1 MARIIVIGA
10 GITGVTAAYALLGR
24 GHEVTLVERHRYPAM
39 ETSFANGGQL
49 SASNAEVWNSMATI
63 AKGLRWIFRPDAPLL
78 FNPRPSLHKYSWM
91 AEFVGAI
98 GRHRA
103 NTVETTRLAIAARR
117 HLFDIA
123 EREGID
129 FDLSRCGILH
139 FYRNAETF
147 EAARRGN
154 DLLREGGLERDE
166 VSPADIAR
174 IEPTLTGDFR
184 GGFFTPSDSTGDI
197 HKFTTGLARACARMG
212 ARFVL
217 GGEVDG
223 IALRSDGV
231 SVRLQAAGGLGEG
244 SDTGRLQ
251 DLSTDDLGAEML
263 VEGDMLMVC
272 AGVGSRA
279 LAAKLGDRVNIYPVK
294 GYSITVM
301 LNDAESQAAA
311 PRVSLLDEDAK
322 IVTSRLGDERFR
334 VAGTAEFNGFNRDIR
349 ADRIRPLVDWS
360 ERHFPGMCTRQVVPW
375 AGLRPMTPT
384 MMPFVG
390 PGRHP
395 RVFYNT
401 GHGHLGWTL
410 SAITAEMACEAVWQA
425 QADPLRLRA

>member
-10 GITGVTAAYALLGR
+10 GITGVTTAYALLER
-24 GHEVTLVERHRYPAM
+24 GHEVTVVERHRYPAM

-63 AKGLRWIFRPDAPLL
+63 AKGLRWIFRADAPLL
-78 FNPRPSLHKYSWM
+78 FNPRPSLHKYSWI

-103 NTVETTRLAIAARR
+103 NTVETTRLAIAARS
-117 HLFDIA
+117 HLFAIA
-123 EREGID
+123 EREDID
-129 FDLSRCGILH
+129 FDLARCGILH
-139 FYRNAETF
+139 FYRNPNTF
-147 EAARRGN
+147 EQARQGN
-154 DLLREGGLERDE
+154 ALLREGGLEREE
-166 VSPADIAR
+166 VSPAEIAR
-174 IEPTLTGDFR
+174 IEPTLTGDFC

-197 HKFTTGLARACARMG
+197 HKFTTGLARACERRG

-217 GGEVDG
+217 GGDVDD
-223 IALRSDGV
+223 IELRPDGV
-231 SVRLQAAGGLGEG
+231 SVRLQAAGRSGEG
-244 SDTGRLQ
+244 SDAGRLL
-251 DLSTDDLGAEML
+251 DLSGKDLGAAETL
-263 VEGDMLMVC
+263 IEADRVMVC
-272 AGVGSRA
+272 AGVASRA
-279 LAAKLGDRVNIYPVK
+279 LAAKLGDRINIYPVK

-301 LNDAESQAAA
+301 LNDKESCAAA

-322 IVTSRLGDERFR
+322 IVTSRLGDHRFR

-360 ERHFPGMCTRQVVPW
+360 ERHFPGMCTREVVPW

-390 PGRHP
+390 PGRHS

-410 SAITAEMACEAVWQA
+410 SAITAQMAALAAE
-425 QADPLRLRA
+425 

>member
-10 GITGVTAAYALLGR
+10 GITGVTAAYALLSR

-63 AKGLRWIFRPDAPLL
+63 TKGLRWLLRPDAPLL

-91 AEFVGAI
+91 AQFVGAI
-98 GRHRA
+98 GRHHA

-154 DLLREGGLERDE
+154 VLLREGGLEREE

-174 IEPTLTGDFR
+174 IEPMLRGDFC

-197 HKFTTGLARACARMG
+197 HKFTTGLARACARLG

-223 IALRSDGV
+223 IALRPDGV

-251 DLSTDDLGAEML
+251 DFSTDDLGAETV
-263 VEGDMLMVC
+263 VEGDMVMVC
-272 AGVGSRA
+272 AGVASRA

-301 LNDAESQAAA
+301 LNDDESRAAA
-311 PRVSLLDEDAK
+311 PEVSLLDEDAK
-322 IVTSRLGDERFR
+322 IVTSRLGADRFR

-360 ERHFPGMCTRQVVPW
+360 ERHFPGMSTRQVVPW

-390 PGRHP
+390 RGRHP

-410 SAITAEMACEAVWQA
+410 SAITAELVAQMIPPDEAEQRRSA
-425 QADPLRLRA
+425 